1 MKKNPNIKI
10 IYVKGEQFTNQLVDS
25 ISRKSTNEFREK
37 YRKADVL
44 LIDDIQF
51 IAGKEATQEEF
62 FHTFNA
68 LHEDHKQIILSSDR
82 PPHEIRT
89 LEDRLRSR
97 FEWGLIA
104 DIQPP
109 DFELRLAILK
119 NKAEQAG
126 LDIPKEALTYIAD
139 NLQDNIRLLEGVIK
153 KMGAMQLL
161 SGTPITY
168 ELAQKIV
175 DEIGGIKQISDD
187 EKLKR
192 IVAVVAKKYGISTS
206 DIMGTKRN
214 KEISFPRHIAIYL
227 ARKTTAMSLPQIGK
241 FFSRDHTT
249 VMSSINAIEGEI
261 KRSPNLEFELKELS
275 KEITS

>member
-1 MKKNPNIKI
+1 
-10 IYVKGEQFTNQLVDS
+10 
-25 ISRKSTNEFREK
+25 
-37 YRKADVL
+37 
-44 LIDDIQF
+44 
-51 IAGKEATQEEF
+51 
-62 FHTFNA
+62 
-68 LHEDHKQIILSSDR
+68 
-82 PPHEIRT
+82 
-89 LEDRLRSR
+89 
-97 FEWGLIA
+97 
-104 DIQPP
+104 
-109 DFELRLAILK
+109 
-119 NKAEQAG
+119 
-126 LDIPKEALTYIAD
+126 
-139 NLQDNIRLLEGVIK
+139 
-153 KMGAMQLL
+153 MQLL

-249 VMSSINAIEGEI
+249 VMSSINAIEGEF

-275 KEITS
+275 KEVTS